1 MSSIEYKDSSGFS
14 IAFQVSA
21 ELLKFNLS
29 DSIWFSIGRMLLKAL
44 DKLFL
49 NPVKELVVHV
59 MEFRDSLIIEGEKSK
74 ARIHTGKLI
83 EVTKVYEQSKR
94 DVDNLP
100 NLSVEAKEKLIAR
113 LDRALDIHMEKII
126 EFGS

>member
-21 ELLKFNLS
+21 ELLKFNFS

-59 MEFRDSLIIEGEKSK
+59 MEFRDALIIEGEKSK

-100 NLSVEAKEKLIAR
+100 NLSTEAKEKLIAR
-113 LDRALDIHMEKII
+113 LDRALDLHMDKII